1 MNGIQST
8 TALRKLLCLLSATAL
23 LQVALPAQA
32 APQKLFDIKVSS
44 ASTTTVTYENLSK
57 GNSNINSISL
67 QSSVAIANLALQPYL
82 ITGTTTISPTSCT
95 TASGC
100 PAGTPIS
107 IANINGIVPGTTG
120 YVTMT
125 ASVPLS
131 PDSCSTSITFI
142 AQAFTGN
149 ALGGVNFLTPSGSKT
164 DTEMATVAC
173 VLQFVTQPANSE
185 VGKNITSLVGTP
197 NGTPVK
203 LQALIGG
210 SVATSFNGQI
220 DLTVNPVAPTTTT
233 PNLTGGSVS
242 AASGVAN
249 FGSPPNATA
258 LAIDATGTYSL
269 TASASGFTSATSNP
283 FKIFAGVLNCSDPFP
298 TDIIN
303 PGNIA
308 PGQPGYAY
316 GNRNSW
322 NKDGVN
328 DGPCVPVLYT
338 FMNNVLAS
346 SDPSLLNTVN
356 LTWDTATQVNAAFQY
371 TVNWQPVAVDSALSG
386 WSSAPRPQVAW
397 LDKNGNLANGATPS
411 ADIAWTPGLAC
422 VSDTLPVPYGTLA
435 SALGTTVDANHTSP
449 ITINGI
455 QPVPTTL
462 NPAGQPY
469 TTPTPG
475 SPDIPPVPFPIVI
488 ADTINGTVTERMTA
502 IAVIGSPVHNG
513 DGSWNITYQ
522 VRRGTTA
529 EGSPTAQGVSTI
541 ESHAAGT
548 LVMSTPLPI
557 IPNDATTFKAP
568 YKVNT
573 QAQMCIAKHGFTS
586 FQIDASGNTLVMYTT
601 TIFDIGDG
609 WVLGR

>member
-1 MNGIQST
+1 MNSIHLT
-8 TALRKLLCLLSATAL
+8 TLCRLICLLSATAFVPL
-23 LQVALPAQA
+23 ALPAHA
-32 APQKLFDIKVSS
+32 ASQKLFDIKVTSG
-44 ASTTTVTYENLSK
+44 STTTVTYENLSK

-67 QSSVAIANLALQPYL
+67 QSSVDIANLALQPYL

-100 PAGTPIS
+100 PAGTLIS

-131 PDSCSTSITFI
+131 ADSCNTSITFT

-149 ALGGVNFLTPSGSKT
+149 ALGGVNFLTASGSKT
-164 DTEMATVAC
+164 DTESGTVAC
-173 VLQFVTQPANSE
+173 VLQFVTQPANAE
-185 VGKNITSLVGTP
+185 VGKNITSLVGTT

-203 LQALIGG
+203 VQALIGG

-242 AASGVAN
+242 ATSGVAT

-258 LAIDATGTYSL
+258 LTVDATGTYSL
-269 TASASGFTSATSNP
+269 TASTSGFTSVTSNP
-283 FKIFAGVLNCSDPFP
+283 FKIFAGVLNCNEPFP
-298 TDIIN
+298 TNIIN

-316 GNRNSW
+316 GNRNPW
-322 NKDGVN
+322 NKDGVT
-328 DGPCVPVLYT
+328 DGSCVPVLYT
-338 FMNNVLAS
+338 FTNNILAS

-356 LTWDTATQVNAAFQY
+356 LTWDTATQINAAFQY
-371 TVNWQPVAVDSALSG
+371 TVNWQPVTVDSAASG

-397 LDKNGNLANGATPS
+397 LDKNGNLTSGATPS
-411 ADIAWTPGLAC
+411 ANIAWTPGLAC

-435 SALGTTVDANHTSP
+435 SALGTTVDANNTSQ

-455 QPVPTTL
+455 QPVPTMM
-462 NPAGQPY
+462 NPANQPY
-469 TTPTPG
+469 ATPTPG
-475 SPDIPPVPFPIVI
+475 SPDVPGVPFPIVI
-488 ADTINGTVTERMTA
+488 ADTVNGTVTERMTA

-529 EGSPTAQGVSTI
+529 EGSPTAQGASTI

-557 IPNDATTFKAP
+557 IPNDVTTFKAP

-586 FQIDASGNTLVMYTT
+586 FVIDANGNTQVYYTT

>member
-8 TALRKLLCLLSATAL
+8 FFRQLVYALVATAL
-23 LQVALPAQA
+23 FPCALPAHA
-32 APQKLFDIKVSS
+32 APQKLFDIKVTSG
-44 ASTTTVTYENLSK
+44 STTTVTYENLSK

-67 QSSVAIANLALQPYL
+67 QSSVDVANLALQPYL

-100 PAGTPIS
+100 PAGTLIS

-131 PDSCSTSITFI
+131 QDSCSTSITFI

-149 ALGGVNFLTPSGSKT
+149 ALGGVNFLTPSGSRT
-164 DTEMATVAC
+164 DTETGTVAC
-173 VLQFVTQPANSE
+173 VLQFLTQPANSQ
-185 VGKNITSLVGTP
+185 VATNITSAVAAP

-203 LQALIGG
+203 VQALIGG
-210 SVATSFNGQI
+210 SVATSFNGTIQ
-220 DLTVNPVAPTTTT
+220 LGVNPVAPTTTT
-233 PNLTGGSVS
+233 PNLTGGSGVS
-242 AASGVAN
+242 AVSGVATY
-249 FGSPPNATA
+249 GSPPNATA
-258 LAIDATGTYSL
+258 LTIDAIGTYSL

-283 FKIFAGVLNCSDPFP
+283 FRIFAGVLNCSDPFP
-298 TDIIN
+298 TNIIN

-316 GNRNSW
+316 GNRNAW

-338 FMNNVLAS
+338 FMNNILAS
-346 SDPSLLNTVN
+346 SDPSLINTVN

-371 TVNWQPVAVDSALSG
+371 TVNWQPVGVDSALSG

-411 ADIAWTPGLAC
+411 SDIAWIPGLAC

-435 SALGTTVDANHTSP
+435 SALGTTVDANHTSQ

-475 SPDIPPVPFPIVI
+475 SPDVPAVPFPIVI
-488 ADTINGTVTERMTA
+488 ADTVNGTATERMTA
-502 IAVIGSPVHNG
+502 ISVIGSPLHNG

-586 FQIDASGNTLVMYTT
+586 FVIDANGNTQVYYTS

>member
-1 MNGIQST
+1 
-8 TALRKLLCLLSATAL
+8 LLSATAL
-23 LQVALPAQA
+23 VPLALPAHA
-32 APQKLFDIKVSS
+32 APQKLFDIKVTSG
-44 ASTTTVTYENLSK
+44 STTTVTYENLSK
-57 GNSNINSISL
+57 VNSNINSISL
-67 QSSVAIANLALQPYL
+67 QSSVDVANLALQAYL

-95 TASGC
+95 TSSGC
-100 PAGTPIS
+100 PAGTLIS

-125 ASVPLS
+125 ASVLLS
-131 PDSCSTSITFI
+131 PDSCSTSITFS

-149 ALGGVNFLTPSGSKT
+149 ALGGVNFLTPAGSKT
-164 DTEMATVAC
+164 DTESGTVAC
-173 VLQFVTQPANSE
+173 VLQFMTQPANSQ
-185 VGKNITSLVGTP
+185 VGTNITSVVGSS

-203 LQALIGG
+203 VQALIGG
-210 SVATSFNGQI
+210 SVATSFNGSVQ
-220 DLTVNPVAPTTTT
+220 LTVNPVAPTTAT
-233 PNLTGGSVS
+233 PNLTGGSGVS
-242 AASGVAN
+242 AASGIATY
-249 FGSPPNATA
+249 GSPPNATA
-258 LAIDATGTYSL
+258 LTIDATGTYSL
-269 TASASGFTSATSNP
+269 TASASGFTSATSNA

-298 TDIIN
+298 TNIIN

-316 GNRNSW
+316 GNRNAW
-322 NKDGVN
+322 NKDGVT

-338 FMNNVLAS
+338 FVNNVLAS

-356 LTWDTATQVNAAFQY
+356 LTWDTASQINAAFQY
-371 TVNWQPVAVDSALSG
+371 TVNWQPVPVDSATSG

-397 LDKNGNLANGATPS
+397 LDTNGNLVNGATPS
-411 ADIAWTPGLAC
+411 ANIAWTPALAC

-435 SALGTTVDANHTSP
+435 SALGTSVDANHTSQ

-475 SPDIPPVPFPIVI
+475 SPDIPAVPFPVVI
-488 ADTINGTVTERMTA
+488 ADTINGTMTERMTA

-522 VRRGTTA
+522 VRRGTA
-529 EGSPTAQGVSTI
+529 GEGSPTAQGVSTI

-557 IPNDATTFKAP
+557 IPNDATVFKAP

-573 QAQMCIAKHGFTS
+573 QANMCIAKHGFTS
-586 FQIDASGNTLVMYTT
+586 FVIDANGNTQLYYST

>member
-1 MNGIQST
+1 MNGIHFT
-8 TALRKLLCLLSATAL
+8 GLRKLVCSLSLTAL
-23 LQVALPAQA
+23 LPLALPAHA
-32 APQKLFDIKVSS
+32 APQKLFDIKVTSG
-44 ASTTTVTYENLSK
+44 STTTVTYENLSK

-67 QSSVAIANLALQPYL
+67 QSSVDVANLALQPYL
-82 ITGTTTISPTSCT
+82 TTGTTTISPTSCT

-100 PAGTPIS
+100 PAGTLIS

-131 PDSCSTSITFI
+131 PDSCSTSITFS

-164 DTEMATVAC
+164 DTESGIVAC
-173 VLQFVTQPANSE
+173 VLQFVTQPANSK
-185 VGKNITSLVGTP
+185 VSTNITSANGTP
-197 NGTPVK
+197 NGTPVQV
-203 LQALIGG
+203 QALIGG
-210 SVATSFNGQI
+210 SVATSFNGTIQ
-220 DLTVNPVAPTTTT
+220 LSVNPVAPTTTT

-242 AASGVAN
+242 ASSGVAT

-258 LAIDATGTYSL
+258 LTIDATGTYSL

-283 FKIFAGVLNCSDPFP
+283 FRIFTGVLNCSDAFP
-298 TDIIN
+298 TNIIN

-308 PGQPGYAY
+308 SGQPGYAY
-316 GNRNSW
+316 GNRNAW
-322 NKDGVN
+322 NKDGVT

-338 FMNNVLAS
+338 FMNNILAS

-371 TVNWQPVAVDSALSG
+371 TVNWQPVAVDSAASG

-397 LDKNGNLANGATPS
+397 LDKNGNLASGATQS
-411 ADIAWTPGLAC
+411 ANIAWIPGLAC

-435 SALGTTVDANHTSP
+435 SALGTTVDANSTSE

-455 QPVPTTL
+455 PPVPTTL
-462 NPAGQPY
+462 NPAGQQY

-475 SPDIPPVPFPIVI
+475 SPDIPAVPFPAVI
-488 ADTINGTVTERMTA
+488 ADTINGTATERMTA

-522 VRRGTTA
+522 VRRGTAT
-529 EGSPTAQGVSTI
+529 EGSPTALGVSTI

-557 IPNDATTFKAP
+557 IPNDTTVFKAP

-573 QAQMCIAKHGFTS
+573 QAQICIAKHGFTS
-586 FQIDASGNTLVMYTT
+586 FVIDANGNTQVYYET